1 MKKSFILGAVL
12 SAVLFFTA
20 CDDDSSSTS
29 ANNEPSEE
37 ATLSSSDKVE
47 SSSSEKT
54 VSSSSE
60 KKASGD
66 EKSSSSEKAAEPK
79 SSSDKAS
86 GDDVKSSSSEEVKN
100 DKESSSSEKIAKES
114 SSSVEDAVSS
124 SSEAE
129 SSSNDIPMSI
139 AEAKVMPSGTYDCK
153 KYNCVTTEYLNQE
166 LLEAGKYGEILDER
180 DNHVYKTIEIDG
192 WVWMAQNL
200 DYADSVRTPSLL
212 ERNACFKYEP
222 DSCSKYGRLYTWAA
236 AIDSVAWATDKD
248 NPRRCGYDRKKTDG
262 TCDFLGVV
270 QGICPK
276 GWHLPNYGEWMSM
289 VNFVTEGYHH
299 VPDYSQ
305 GYEMSIAL
313 RSLTEW
319 PSRTH
324 GGDPFGFSVLPSGYG
339 EFRNYYGELQSH
351 FFTFKSY
358 FWTAWEDDG
367 EYAKAVFFDDEETSY
382 ITESRYPSAI
392 KYLVFSIRCRKDDE

>member
-1 MKKSFILGAVL
+1 MKKGFILGAAL
-12 SAVLFFTA
+12 SAVLFFAA

-37 ATLSSSDKVE
+37 TTLSSSDKAE

-54 VSSSSE
+54 VSSNSE
-60 KKASGD
+60 KISASDAKSSSSKKSNGD
-66 EKSSSSEKAAEPK
+66 VKSSSSEKAAEVT
-79 SSSDKAS
+79 SSSNE
-86 GDDVKSSSSEEVKN
+86 KSN
-100 DKESSSSEKIAKES
+100 DEAKTSSSEKAADES
-114 SSSVEDAVSS
+114 SSSVENSVSS

-212 ERNACFKYEP
+212 GRSVCYNYEP
-222 DSCSKYGRLYTWAA
+222 DSCSKYGRLYTWSA

-248 NPRRCGYDRKKTDG
+248 NPMQCGYDKRKTDG
-262 TCDFLGVV
+262 RCDFPDVV
-270 QGICPK
+270 QGICPE
-276 GWHLPNYGEWMSM
+276 GWHLSRYGEWMSM
-289 VNFVTEGYHH
+289 VDFVTEGYNM
-299 VPDYSQ
+299 PDYLKNS
-305 GYEMSIAL
+305 EMSIAL
-313 RSLTEW
+313 RSTMEW
-319 PSRTH
+319 PSQTH
-324 GGDPFGFSVLPSGYG
+324 GGDTFGFSVLPSGYG
-339 EFRNYYGELQSH
+339 AYYGGKWE
-351 FFTFKSY
+351 FTSVTSY
-358 FWTAWEDDG
+358 FWTSWDDSS
-367 EYAKAVFFDDEETSY
+367 EEAKAAYFADEKTSY
-382 ITESRYPSAI
+382 IAESRYPSMK
-392 KYLVFSIRCRKDDE
+392 KYGAFSIRCRKNDE